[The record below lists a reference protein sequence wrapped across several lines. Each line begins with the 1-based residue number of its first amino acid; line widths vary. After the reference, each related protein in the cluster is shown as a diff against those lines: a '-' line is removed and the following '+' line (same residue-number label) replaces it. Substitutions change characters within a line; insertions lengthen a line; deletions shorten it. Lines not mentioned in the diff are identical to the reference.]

1 MQISE
6 FVEET
11 SRIERYFKKEYTSD
25 QRMEMFEELKKYN
38 KEKYRKIISA
48 VLRKCRSIPKIADF
62 IDAANSIQET
72 KEKINFEEIEKC
84 KKCKNSGLVNYKRI
98 IPDGNTKWEYF
109 FVARCDCEYGMQYY
123 SKIPTVSQIGL
134 KINN

>member
-11 SRIERYFKKEYTSD
+11 SRVEKYFNKEYTSA
-25 QRMEMFEELKKYN
+25 QRSEMFEQLKKYN
-38 KEKYRKIISA
+38 KEKYRQIISA
-48 VLRKCRSIPKIADF
+48 VLRRCRTLPKIIDF

-72 KEKINFEEIEKC
+72 KETINFEGIEKC

-98 IPDGNTKWEYF
+98 IQDGNNKAEYF
-109 FVARCDCEYGMQYY
+109 YVARCDCQYGMQY
-123 SKIPTVSQIGL
+123 SSEIPTISQLGL
-134 KINN
+134 KIN